1 MDATP
6 IVEPAYRSAT
16 FDRPSGDDPPA
27 SLSGGRTVSCSVD
40 GQHSLKADAYALT
53 LIYEVLGGQ

>member
-6 IVEPAYRSAT
+6 IVEPAYRSASL
-16 FDRPSGDDPPA
+16 DRPSGDNPPA
-27 SLSGGRTVSCSVD
+27 SLSGGRTASCSVD

-53 LIYEVLGGQ
+53 LI